1 LYDFTNNRLLSINPD
16 SPSVIR
22 TNVPITGLNSLAQAR
37 RAPGRSNSPN
47 VVGEFLIGIDF
58 GPANGL
64 LFAVASD
71 GVNERVVG
79 INIVTGVI
87 TPINAAAPT
96 APPDTFFG
104 FDFNPV
110 PDRIRVV
117 GDAESNRRFN
127 PNNGAITIDTPLA
140 YAAGDPGAGSNP
152 NVVHVA
158 YTNNFAGA
166 TTTTL
171 FGIDTNRNTLV
182 RIGGVNGTPSPDG
195 GLLTTIG
202 PLGVDPEH
210 FGGFDIQR
218 GTGIAYASLFVNNIP
233 TLYTINL
240 ATGAATSLGAIG
252 DGTLEID
259 GLSVVINLGP
269 TAAGVEVSGR
279 VSTPDGRG
287 LRNARVVITDSEGV
301 TRTVTT
307 NSFGF
312 YTINDVEAGESYI
325 IGVNSNRY
333 RFASRVVEVSDSLS
347 DVDFVGQE

>member
-1 LYDFTNNRLLSINPD
+1 M
-16 SPSVIR
+16 IR

-37 RAPGRSNSPN
+37 RAPGRASSPN

-58 GPANGL
+58 RPANGL

-71 GVNERVVG
+71 GINERVVG

-96 APPDTFFG
+96 APPDVFFG
-104 FDFNPV
+104 LDFNPV

-127 PNNGAITIDTPLA
+127 PSTGAITIDTPLA

-158 YTNNFAGA
+158 YSNNFAGA

-182 RIGGVNGTPSPDG
+182 RIGGANGPPSPDG

-210 FGGFDIQR
+210 FGGFDIQQ
-218 GTGIAYASLFVNNIP
+218 GTGTAYASLFVNNIP

-240 ATGAATSLGAIG
+240 TTGAATSLGAIG
-252 DGTLEID
+252 DGTGEID
-259 GLSVVINLGP
+259 GLSVRIGAGP

-307 NSFGF
+307 NSFGY
-312 YTINDVEAGESYI
+312 YTITDVEAGESYI

-333 RFASRVVEVSDSLS
+333 RFASRVIEVSDSLS